1 MIICPYPFCN
11 ARVWLGRL
19 VDPSSGD
26 RCEGKEG
33 VYGGRLAPLQPGMCA
48 GSGLPMRGANVVRRR
63 SVTNPGD
70 PASAAGAVSGGAAD
84 GEGPV
89 PLAGGTAAGHGSDA
103 VGGRNAASMGPQP
116 VSGPA
121 ASGGQT
127 PVVVGQPQA
136 GPPPAVGTAGT
147 TPPHPGR
154 PGSPGSRFA
163 LRNWRVRWR
172 LAALIAVPLLTAAVL
187 GALTINSN
195 VSSWQ
200 ATGRVQ
206 HLAQLNS
213 AVGKYIQAAEDERDY
228 SVASTANRGGFSARL
243 RTAQR
248 VTDGAAAEV
257 AALADG
263 ITVGNGYQ
271 LAAVQAANAVQ
282 VSAETLPLVRRTV
295 ADPESL
301 MTAIMQVYTVNVI
314 QPANTFASV
323 VGNETSSTDLR
334 HDVIA
339 LGALLQVEDAKSVQ
353 RALLLRAVSWPQ
365 PTLSPDDVASLQQA
379 HQREVADLANF
390 YASVDPAEQQNYTNT
405 VSGPPV
411 DSAAQQESLAEALL
425 TGPLPH
431 PLTQEPGRL
440 LATANVNDDMSSTIG
455 KVRQVADELTGNIST
470 LANTSR
476 TNASTGLLVTSLV
489 TLLLL
494 LLVLLIFTMVAR
506 SLTRPL
512 RKLVS
517 AGFSSLAAPNAGPP
531 A

>member
-1 MIICPYPFCN
+1 
-11 ARVWLGRL
+11 
-19 VDPSSGD
+19 
-26 RCEGKEG
+26 
-33 VYGGRLAPLQPGMCA
+33 
-48 GSGLPMRGANVVRRR
+48 VRKR

-70 PASAAGAVSGGAAD
+70 SAGAAGAV
-84 GEGPV
+84 
-89 PLAGGTAAGHGSDA
+89 
-103 VGGRNAASMGPQP
+103 
-116 VSGPA
+116 
-121 ASGGQT
+121 SGGQT
-127 PVVVGQPQA
+127 PVVVAQPQPGA
-136 GPPPAVGTAGT
+136 PLPADTVGTT
-147 TPPHPGR
+147 HPHPRR
-154 PGSPGSRFA
+154 PGSARSRFA

-187 GALTINSN
+187 GALIINSN

-200 ATGRVQ
+200 TTGRVQ

-213 AVGKYIQAAEDERDY
+213 AVVKYIQAVEDERDY

-263 ITVGNGYQ
+263 ITAGNGYQ
-271 LAAVQAANAVQ
+271 LAAVQAVNAVR

-323 VGNETSSTDLR
+323 VGNEASNTDLR
-334 HDVIA
+334 RDVIS

-353 RALLLRAVSWPQ
+353 RALLLRAVSFPQ
-365 PTLSPDDVASLQQA
+365 PTLSPADLASLQQA
-379 HQREVADLANF
+379 HQQEVADLANF
-390 YASVDPAEQQNYTNT
+390 YASLDLAEQQNYTNT

-411 DSAAQQESLAEALL
+411 DSAARQESLAEALL

-431 PLTQEPGRL
+431 PLTQEQARL
-440 LATANVNDDMSSTIG
+440 LATANVNDDWSFTVD
-455 KVRQVADELTGNIST
+455 KVRHVTDELTGNIST

-506 SLTRPL
+506 SLTPPL

>member
-1 MIICPYPFCN
+1 
-11 ARVWLGRL
+11 
-19 VDPSSGD
+19 
-26 RCEGKEG
+26 
-33 VYGGRLAPLQPGMCA
+33 
-48 GSGLPMRGANVVRRR
+48 MRGANVVRKR

-70 PASAAGAVSGGAAD
+70 SAGAAGAV
-84 GEGPV
+84 
-89 PLAGGTAAGHGSDA
+89 
-103 VGGRNAASMGPQP
+103 
-116 VSGPA
+116 
-121 ASGGQT
+121 SGGQT
-127 PVVVGQPQA
+127 PVVVAQPQ
-136 GPPPAVGTAGT
+136 PAAPLPADTVGTT
-147 TPPHPGR
+147 HPHPRR
-154 PGSPGSRFA
+154 PGSARSRFA

-187 GALTINSN
+187 GALIINSN

-200 ATGRVQ
+200 TTGRVQ

-213 AVGKYIQAAEDERDY
+213 AVVKYIQAVEDERDY

-263 ITVGNGYQ
+263 ITAGNGYQ
-271 LAAVQAANAVQ
+271 LAAVQAVNAVR

-323 VGNETSSTDLR
+323 VGNEASNTDLR
-334 HDVIA
+334 RDVIS

-353 RALLLRAVSWPQ
+353 RALLLRAVSFPQ
-365 PTLSPDDVASLQQA
+365 PTLSPADLASLQQA
-379 HQREVADLANF
+379 HQQEVADLANF
-390 YASVDPAEQQNYTNT
+390 YASLDLAEQQNYTNT

-411 DSAAQQESLAEALL
+411 DSAARQESLAEALL

-431 PLTQEPGRL
+431 PLTQEQARL
-440 LATANVNDDMSSTIG
+440 LATANVNDDWSFTVD
-455 KVRQVADELTGNIST
+455 KVRHVTDELTGNIST

-506 SLTRPL
+506 SLTPPL

>member
-1 MIICPYPFCN
+1 M
-11 ARVWLGRL
+11 
-19 VDPSSGD
+19 
-26 RCEGKEG
+26 
-33 VYGGRLAPLQPGMCA
+33 
-48 GSGLPMRGANVVRRR
+48 
-63 SVTNPGD
+63 T
-70 PASAAGAVSGGAAD
+70 AV
-84 GEGPV
+84 
-89 PLAGGTAAGHGSDA
+89 
-103 VGGRNAASMGPQP
+103 
-116 VSGPA
+116 
-121 ASGGQT
+121 
-127 PVVVGQPQA
+127 
-136 GPPPAVGTAGT
+136 
-147 TPPHPGR
+147 
-154 PGSPGSRFA
+154 
-163 LRNWRVRWR
+163 
-172 LAALIAVPLLTAAVL
+172 VL

-195 VSSWQ
+195 VSNWQ

-206 HLAQLNS
+206 HLAQLNN
-213 AVGKYIQAAEDERDY
+213 AVVKYIQALEDERDY

-257 AALADG
+257 VALADG

-301 MTAIMQVYTVNVI
+301 MTAIMQVYTVNII
-314 QPANTFASV
+314 QPANTFTSV
-323 VGNETSSTDLR
+323 VGNETSNTDLR

-353 RALLLRAVSWPQ
+353 RALLLRAVSFPQ
-365 PTLSPDDVASLQQA
+365 PTLSPDDLASLQQV
-379 HQREVADLANF
+379 HQQEVADLANF

-405 VSGPPV
+405 VSGLPV
-411 DSAAQQESLAEALL
+411 DSAAQQEQLAEALL

-431 PLTQEPGRL
+431 RLTPANARVLTE
-440 LATANVNDDMSSTIG
+440 ANVNNDMSFTVG

-476 TNASTGLLVTSLV
+476 TNASMGLLVTSLV

>member
-1 MIICPYPFCN
+1 
-11 ARVWLGRL
+11 
-19 VDPSSGD
+19 
-26 RCEGKEG
+26 
-33 VYGGRLAPLQPGMCA
+33 
-48 GSGLPMRGANVVRRR
+48 VRRR

-70 PASAAGAVSGGAAD
+70 PAGAAGAVS
-84 GEGPV
+84 EGPADREGSV

-103 VGGRNAASMGPQP
+103 VGGRDAASMGPQP
-116 VSGPA
+116 VIGPA

-127 PVVVGQPQA
+127 PVVVAQPQP
-136 GPPPAVGTAGT
+136 GSPLPADTVGTT
-147 TPPHPGR
+147 HPHPGR
-154 PGSPGSRFA
+154 PGSARSRFA
-163 LRNWRVRWR
+163 LGNWRVRWR
-172 LAALIAVPLLTAAVL
+172 LAALIAVPLVTAAVL
-187 GALTINSN
+187 GALTISSN

-213 AVGKYIQAAEDERDY
+213 AVVKYFQAVEDERDY

-263 ITVGNGYQ
+263 ITVGGGYQ
-271 LAAVQAANAVQ
+271 LAAVQAANALR

-314 QPANTFASV
+314 QPANTFTSI
-323 VGNETSSTDLR
+323 VGNEASNTDLR
-334 HDVIA
+334 RDVIA

-353 RALLLRAVSWPQ
+353 RALLLRAVSFPQ
-365 PTLSPDDVASLQQA
+365 PELSSDDVSSLQQA
-379 HQREVADLANF
+379 HQQEVADLANF
-390 YASVDPAEQQNYTNT
+390 YASVDLAEQLNYRNT
-405 VSGPPV
+405 VTGQPV
-411 DSAAQQESLAEALL
+411 DTAAQQESLVEALL

-431 PLTQEPGRL
+431 RLIPAQGRT
-440 LATANVNDDMSSTIG
+440 LAAANVNDDWSFTIG
-455 KVRQVADELTGNIST
+455 KVRQVTDKLAGNISM

-476 TNASTGLLVTSLV
+476 TNASTDLLVTSLV

-517 AGFSSLAAPNAGPP
+517 AGFSSLAAPNSGPP